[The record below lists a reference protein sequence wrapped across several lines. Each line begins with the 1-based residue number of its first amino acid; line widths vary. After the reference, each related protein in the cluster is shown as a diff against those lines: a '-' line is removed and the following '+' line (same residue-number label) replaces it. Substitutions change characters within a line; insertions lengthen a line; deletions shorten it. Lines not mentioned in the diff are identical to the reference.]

1 MVLSA
6 LFLSPWD
13 YFTSSVTIESD
24 VSEERMN
31 DLDILEFHRL
41 IEGAKN
47 CKNKSE
53 TSYSTNH
60 FKIELFSG
68 LILARLMKLERD
80 F

>member
-1 MVLSA
+1 MFQKL
-6 LFLSPWD
+6 LF
-13 YFTSSVTIESD
+13 EGKGC
-24 VSEERMN
+24 EERMN

-47 CKNKSE
+47 SKNKSE

-60 FKIELFSG
+60 PKIELFSG
-68 LILARLMKLERD
+68 LLLARLMKLERD